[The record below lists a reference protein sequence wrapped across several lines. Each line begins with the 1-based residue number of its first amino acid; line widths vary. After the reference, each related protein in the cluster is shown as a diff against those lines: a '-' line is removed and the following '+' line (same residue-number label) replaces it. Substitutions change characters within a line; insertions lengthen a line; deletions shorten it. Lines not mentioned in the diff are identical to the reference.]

1 MATSKRVSPW
11 VLVAVVAVVIGC
23 FFAISFFSVKA

>member
-11 VLVAVVAVVIGC
+11 VLVAVVAVVIAC